1 MTDAAWQE
9 FLLRLASASKV
20 RLLLDY
26 DGTLADF
33 APTPDVI
40 LQDPELISL
49 LYRLATRDKFLL
61 GIVSGRS
68 LQHLRELLPFKGML
82 LAGTY
87 GLEMQLPDGSSHAVV
102 TFEQVRPIMER
113 IKPLWQQQM
122 DGQQGF
128 FLEDKGWALALH
140 ARFAAPDDAQRVLAA
155 ARAEAEAF
163 SPGPAFTIEHRL
175 RFLEIYPVEA
185 NKRRSIDRILA
196 QYTPP
201 DALPVFAGDDTHDEE
216 AFASVLDAGGYCI
229 RVSRDAVETRA
240 QFRLE
245 TPAQVRQW
253 LAGLEDART

>member
-1 MTDAAWQE
+1 MTGAAWQD
-9 FLLRLASASKV
+9 FLLRLASANKV

-33 APTPDVI
+33 APTPDII

-49 LYRLATRDKFLL
+49 LYRLANQNKFLL
-61 GIVSGRS
+61 AIVSGRS
-68 LQHLRELLPFKGML
+68 LQHLRKLLPFKGML

-122 DGQQGF
+122 EGQNGF

-140 ARFAAPDDAQRVLAA
+140 ARFAASDDAQRVLAA
-155 ARAEAEAF
+155 ARAEAEAL
-163 SPGPAFTIEHRL
+163 SPGPAFTIEHRF

-185 NKRRSIDRILA
+185 NKRRSTNRILT

-216 AFASVLDAGGYCI
+216 AFAPVLDAGGYCI

-253 LAGLEDART
+253 LAGLDDA